1 MKISQ
6 EAVTDVLVIKSYGD
20 GFLLVQPPQQ
30 PPQKISQNCIITPDA
45 VVLDL
50 DLDAIVETADKAQL
64 DNIQLLQPDVVIL
77 INEAGITPETL
88 KLAARFA
95 EMGIA
100 METMLL
106 GPACRTYN
114 LLLTEGRK
122 PVLLARFK

>member
-30 PPQKISQNCIITPDA
+30 LPQKITQNCIITPDGL
-45 VVLDL
+45 VLEL
-50 DLDAIVETADKAQL
+50 DFDAIVETADNVQL
-64 DNIQLLQPDVVIL
+64 EHIQLLQPDVIIL
-77 INEAGITPETL
+77 VNEAGITPETQR
-88 KLAARFA
+88 LAANFA
-95 EMGIA
+95 EIGIA

-122 PVLLARFK
+122 PVLLARF